1 VAGDELEN
9 ALIDGIYEAAI
20 VPESWPA
27 VLRDTA
33 RIAGCRE
40 ALLATVLHDEA
51 RFVASSPE
59 FTEGYEEVLR
69 RIPFPVNERAQRL
82 LAQGRFGFITDD
94 DVFSRDEIAH
104 EPVYRDILIPAGYGS
119 GVATVI
125 AAPTGD
131 TTIVHCERSFAEG
144 TVDGQAIAALDRLR
158 PHFARAGLLG
168 RRLAMERARAA
179 SQALELVGL
188 PAAVLGLRGHVL
200 DANALFQD
208 LMPGVFLDRAAR
220 LTLAYAPADA
230 MFANAVAGFSGKD
243 LSPPVRSVPIP
254 SHRGA
259 GPMVI
264 HVAPVR
270 GRARDIFSFA
280 GAIVVAT
287 PVAAGAGP
295 DAGLIGGLFDL
306 TPAEARLA
314 ALIVGGHP
322 PREAASRLGV
332 TEATARTT
340 LKRILAKTGTRRQ
353 ADLVGLLKSAA
364 GPR

>member
-1 VAGDELEN
+1 VTGSEFEN
-9 ALIDGIYEAAI
+9 TLIDGIYEAAI

-33 RIAGCRE
+33 RIASCRE
-40 ALLATVLHDEA
+40 ALLGTVLHDEA
-51 RFVASSPE
+51 RLLGSSPE
-59 FTEGYEEVLR
+59 FTESYEELLR
-69 RIPFPVNERAQRL
+69 RIPFAVNERAQRL
-82 LAQGRFGFITDD
+82 LAHGRLGFITDD

-104 EPVYRDILIPAGYGS
+104 EPVYQDILIPAGYGS
-119 GVATVI
+119 GVATVMT
-125 AAPTGD
+125 APTGD

-144 TVDGQAIAALDRLR
+144 TVDGRAIAALDRLR

-168 RRLAMERARAA
+168 RRLAMERSRAA
-179 SQALELVGL
+179 SQALEMMGL

-208 LMPGVFLDRAAR
+208 LIPSVFLDRTAR
-220 LTLAYAPADA
+220 LALAYAPADD
-230 MFANAVAGFSGKD
+230 MLANMIAGFSRRD
-243 LSPPVRSVPIP
+243 LPQPVRSVPIP
-254 SHRGA
+254 AWRGTS
-259 GPMVI
+259 PMVV

-270 GRARDIFSFA
+270 GRARDVFSFA
-280 GAIVVAT
+280 GAIIVAT

-295 DAGLIGGLFDL
+295 DAGLIAGLFDL

-314 ALIVGGHP
+314 AVIAGGH
-322 PREAASRLGV
+322 AALRLGV

>member
-1 VAGDELEN
+1 MTGSEFEN

-20 VPESWPA
+20 VPEGWPA

-33 RIAGCRE
+33 RIASCRE
-40 ALLATVLHDEA
+40 ALLGTVLHDDA

-69 RIPFPVNERAQRL
+69 RIPFAVNERAQRL
-82 LAQGRFGFITDD
+82 LVQGRFGFITDD
-94 DVFSRDEIAH
+94 DVFSRDEIAR

-179 SQALELVGL
+179 SQALELMGL

-200 DANALFQD
+200 DANALFQE

-220 LTLAYAPADA
+220 FTLAHSPADEMLA
-230 MFANAVAGFSGKD
+230 QVIAGFSRTD
-243 LSPPVRSVPIP
+243 LPQPVRSVPVP

-259 GPMVI
+259 SPMVV

-295 DAGLIGGLFDL
+295 DAGLIAGLFDL

-314 ALIVGGHP
+314 AAIAAGHP
-322 PREAASRLGV
+322 PRDAALRLGV

-353 ADLVGLLKSAA
+353 ADLVGLLKCAA
-364 GPR
+364 APR

>member
-1 VAGDELEN
+1 MTGSDFEN

-33 RIAGCRE
+33 RIANCRE
-40 ALLATVLHDEA
+40 ALLGTVLHDDV
-51 RFVASSPE
+51 RLLASSPE
-59 FTEGYEEVLR
+59 FSDDYEEVLR
-69 RIPFPVNERAQRL
+69 RIPFAVNERAQRL
-82 LAQGRFGFITDD
+82 LAHGRHGFITDE
-94 DVFSRDEIAH
+94 DVFSRDELAR
-104 EPVYRDILIPAGYGS
+104 EPVYRDFLIPAGYGS

-131 TTIVHCERSFAEG
+131 TTIVHCERNFAEG

-179 SQALELVGL
+179 SQALELMGL

-208 LMPGVFLDRAAR
+208 LIPGVFLDRTAR
-220 LTLAYAPADA
+220 LSLAYGPADDMLA
-230 MFANAVAGFSGKD
+230 TVIAGFSRAE
-243 LSPPVRSVPIP
+243 LPQPVRSLPIP
-254 SHRGA
+254 AWRGTN
-259 GPMVI
+259 PMVV

-280 GAIVVAT
+280 GAIIVAT
-287 PVAAGAGP
+287 PVAVGAGP
-295 DAGLIGGLFDL
+295 EAGLIAGLFDL
-306 TPAEARLA
+306 TPPPGRRA
-314 ALIVGGHP
+314 APSAAAP
-322 PREAASRLGV
+322 PPGAAAVRRGV

-340 LKRILAKTGTRRQ
+340 LKRILTKTGTRRQ